1 MTDAYDGMRFKL
13 RENFGVVDMVFT
25 LHKRPDDW
33 QVSWAQVGSDTRD
46 FVNYSVTTVATSLA
60 DGSWVPIDSEEKAM
74 TIPTVGQR
82 IRSTDEAVNRNYVRG
97 DDYTGT
103 VVELG
108 SSDMRMLV
116 RFPDQNDGEHGASS
130 LGDNTWWI
138 HTDKWEPIEETVPI
152 DPQLQKLRERLAS
165 GTPISQT
172 EAEQAQSL
180 FSEMMAERDRLSD
193 ELKSMTTKR
202 NTLINSLCEI
212 AADPSDMPSLP
223 NYERWCTEFDAWM
236 IRHGGCTANEIE
248 TFREEADQSA
258 TTTVLVQMSCRVDV
272 LRNDVNNYSAVWEAI
287 ETQGHNNYGLV
298 DDVTE
303 DN

>member
-13 RENFGVVDMVFT
+13 RENFG
-25 LHKRPDDW
+25 
-33 QVSWAQVGSDTRD
+33 DT
-46 FVNYSVTTVATSLA
+46 ALA

-97 DDYTGT
+97 DNYTGT
-103 VVELG
+103 VVQFG
-108 SSDMRMLV
+108 GGNDMTMLV
-116 RFPDQNDGEHGASS
+116 RFPDQNDGQPSAGNDA
-130 LGDNTWWI
+130 GDNAWWI

-172 EAEQAQSL
+172 EAEQAQQR
-180 FSEMMAERDRLSD
+180 FSEMMDERDRLSD

-212 AADPSDMPSLP
+212 AADPSGMPSLP
-223 NYERWCTEFDAWM
+223 TYERWCTDFDAWM

-248 TFREEADQSA
+248 MFREKADQSA
-258 TTTVLVQMSCRVDV
+258 TTTVLVRMSIRVDV
-272 LRNDVNNYSAVWEAI
+272 LRSDIDNESAVWEAI
-287 ETQGHNNYGLV
+287 ETQGHNNYGLI
-298 DDVTE
+298 DSMTE